1 MKSKNFSKRTIMFTI
16 LPILLILTMIL
27 NMAYFSL
34 KNSISVDASANNNE
48 NYEAATCTMEA
59 EGNIYV
65 KPKLENDF
73 VKANSN
79 FTISFETNLENY
91 KVSSYE
97 TEGINIISQSVN
109 KNIITFTVFYNGES
123 EKVKLTIYIED
134 ENENNVS
141 TSVFGVQVEKGLLLN
156 AVSFEN
162 ALSQYYHYQFEN
174 GEISDEAY
182 QEKLNLI
189 YHCVGEAE
197 IKYNEVV
204 YPSRVDDEIVLYGP
218 SKTVSGNLKWKD
230 DFGTT
235 HPLQYNKVCLYDTIG
250 NEIIKTTSTD
260 ESGAYRFYLP
270 MTRIQYVRV
279 YVYAAGDDVEV
290 MSADESAYFY
300 MSETLDLVANDEVV
314 LNWSADMT
322 SVTGQAIQIAQAAIF
337 ASKYYCEMFNIYYP
351 TAVEIIY
358 PYLDSDGCFYQSG
371 KIHITDP
378 NLKNGDF
385 RSYNSWDVIM
395 HEYGHHVQR
404 MENYNFS
411 ASVGGSHNFVYALKD
426 NKDANGNAYGKDK
439 GSKLAWSESIA
450 TLFSGMAQNYYSSQ
464 LYGIK
469 GVADNE
475 YSSYNG
481 AHLNYETSQTTNNG
495 PILKSGETCE
505 ATIIGVL
512 WDIQDALDSTSTPES
527 HDKLCVPDSWFY
539 TLLSNSKAKTL
550 YQFIN
555 YFLVE
560 RDVFENND
568 LGVLLEYYN
577 LAPQNLVFN
586 NCTFSWSSSSDTYS
600 YNSKFQVRIYD
611 ENNKEIYASSY
622 TTGKSLTITEG
633 QLYHFLANGTC
644 YARVFGYDSTSPE
657 SCFFSNAIVPYLN
670 RGDIVGSK
678 LVRSSEYRINDE
690 GFMVNS
696 YDRIDIQS
704 ITGFTYTQLKNLGY
718 KNLKIEISINVR
730 EINDGYQHI
739 AIFDSS
745 FENAKELA
753 STKFEHGRLKK
764 DTSTKT
770 YNFTYNI
777 SLDDIPSSLFYIRYD
792 GSGAFEDDWV
802 NSNLNVKLT
811 VSQ

>member
-109 KNIITFTVFYNGES
+109 KNIITFTVF
-123 EKVKLTIYIED
+123 
-134 ENENNVS
+134 
-141 TSVFGVQVEKGLLLN
+141 
-156 AVSFEN
+156 
-162 ALSQYYHYQFEN
+162 
-174 GEISDEAY
+174 
-182 QEKLNLI
+182 
-189 YHCVGEAE
+189 
-197 IKYNEVV
+197 
-204 YPSRVDDEIVLYGP
+204 
-218 SKTVSGNLKWKD
+218 
-230 DFGTT
+230 
-235 HPLQYNKVCLYDTIG
+235 
-250 NEIIKTTSTD
+250 
-260 ESGAYRFYLP
+260 
-270 MTRIQYVRV
+270 
-279 YVYAAGDDVEV
+279 
-290 MSADESAYFY
+290 
-300 MSETLDLVANDEVV
+300 
-314 LNWSADMT
+314 
-322 SVTGQAIQIAQAAIF
+322 
-337 ASKYYCEMFNIYYP
+337 
-351 TAVEIIY
+351 
-358 PYLDSDGCFYQSG
+358 
-371 KIHITDP
+371 
-378 NLKNGDF
+378 
-385 RSYNSWDVIM
+385 
-395 HEYGHHVQR
+395 
-404 MENYNFS
+404 
-411 ASVGGSHNFVYALKD
+411 
-426 NKDANGNAYGKDK
+426 
-439 GSKLAWSESIA
+439 
-450 TLFSGMAQNYYSSQ
+450 
-464 LYGIK
+464 
-469 GVADNE
+469 
-475 YSSYNG
+475 
-481 AHLNYETSQTTNNG
+481 
-495 PILKSGETCE
+495 
-505 ATIIGVL
+505 
-512 WDIQDALDSTSTPES
+512 
-527 HDKLCVPDSWFY
+527 
-539 TLLSNSKAKTL
+539 
-550 YQFIN
+550 
-555 YFLVE
+555 
-560 RDVFENND
+560 
-568 LGVLLEYYN
+568 
-577 LAPQNLVFN
+577 
-586 NCTFSWSSSSDTYS
+586 YS